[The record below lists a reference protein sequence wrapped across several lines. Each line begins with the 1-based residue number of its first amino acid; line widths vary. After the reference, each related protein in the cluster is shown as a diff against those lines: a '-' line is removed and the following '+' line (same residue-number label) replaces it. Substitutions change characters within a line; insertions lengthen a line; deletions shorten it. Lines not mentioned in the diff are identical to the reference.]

1 LDGTIVTT
9 VYLGLGSNVGTRE
22 NNLRQAVKFLKGH
35 GDAVQEVSPVYE
47 TDPVGYADQPAFLNC
62 VCRFETDL
70 KPKDLLSTVKGIEGL
85 VGRTPTFQ
93 NGPREIDIDILLFG
107 DVVMAKEALTIPHP
121 RLAERAF
128 VLVPLA
134 DIASDIVHPG
144 TGQTVA
150 ELLGSVGGKAGVRLW
165 GRLS

>member
-1 LDGTIVTT
+1 MTT
-9 VYLGLGSNVGTRE
+9 VYLGLGSNVSGRE
-22 NNLRQAVKFLKGH
+22 NNLRHALKFLTGH
-35 GDAVQEVSPVYE
+35 GDSVQRVSPVYE

-93 NGPREIDIDILLFG
+93 NGPRKIDIDILFYG
-107 DVVMAKEALTIPHP
+107 DVVMESEVLTIPHP
-121 RLAERAF
+121 RIAERAF

-134 DIASDIVHPG
+134 DIASDVVHPG
-144 TGQTVA
+144 TGRTVA
-150 ELLGSVGGKAGVRLW
+150 ELLESVEGKEGVRLW
-165 GRLS
+165 RELLR

>member
-1 LDGTIVTT
+1 MTT
-9 VYLGLGSNVGTRE
+9 VYLGLGSNVSGRE
-22 NNLRQAVKFLKGH
+22 NNLRQALKFLTGH
-35 GDAVQEVSPVYE
+35 GDSVQQVSPVYE

-93 NGPREIDIDILLFG
+93 NGPRKIDIDILFYG
-107 DVVMAKEALTIPHP
+107 DVVMESEVLTIPHP
-121 RLAERAF
+121 RIAERAF

-134 DIASDIVHPG
+134 DIASDVVHPG
-144 TGQTVA
+144 TGRTVA
-150 ELLGSVGGKAGVRLW
+150 ELLESVEGKEGVRLW
-165 GRLS
+165 GELLR

>member
-1 LDGTIVTT
+1 MTT
-9 VYLGLGSNVGTRE
+9 VYLGLGSNVGVRE
-22 NNLRQAVKFLKGH
+22 SNLRQALKFLNGH
-35 GDAVQEVSPVYE
+35 GDAVQQVSPVYE

-93 NGPREIDIDILLFG
+93 NGPREIDIDILLYG
-107 DVVMAKEALTIPHP
+107 DVAMSTDTLTIPHL
-121 RLAERAF
+121 RLKKRAF

-134 DIASDIVHPG
+134 DIASDVVHAG
-144 TGQTVA
+144 SGNTVA
-150 ELLGSVGGKAGVRLW
+150 ELLETVEGKDGVRLW
-165 GRLS
+165 GELL

>member
-1 LDGTIVTT
+1 MTT
-9 VYLGLGSNVGTRE
+9 VYLGLGSNVGGRE
-22 NNLRQAVKFLKGH
+22 NNLRQALKFLTGH
-35 GDAVQEVSPVYE
+35 GDSVQQVSTVYE

-93 NGPREIDIDILLFG
+93 NGPRKIDIDILFYG
-107 DVVMAKEALTIPHP
+107 DVVMESEVLTIPHP
-121 RLAERAF
+121 RIAERAF

-134 DIASDIVHPG
+134 DIASDVVHPG
-144 TGQTVA
+144 TGRTVA
-150 ELLGSVGGKAGVRLW
+150 ELLESVEGKEGVRLW
-165 GRLS
+165 GELLR